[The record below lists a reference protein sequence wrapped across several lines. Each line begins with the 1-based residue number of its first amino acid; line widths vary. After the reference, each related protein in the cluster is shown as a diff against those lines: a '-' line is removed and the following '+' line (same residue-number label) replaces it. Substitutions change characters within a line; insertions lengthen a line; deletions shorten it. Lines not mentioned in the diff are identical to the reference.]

1 MMNIKNHTEMF
12 KNFRD
17 IRDSKARELK
27 CKYNKVRDR
36 LCQSL
41 QLMVY
46 ILNWQRMLNNKV
58 WSWSFEVRIGM
69 FGPPRVFGS
78 FFLGYRLSA
87 GYLGHESDF

>member
-1 MMNIKNHTEMF
+1 MF

-27 CKYNKVRDR
+27 YSSTYNKVRDR

-41 QLMVY
+41 LQLMMY

-58 WSWSFEVRIGM
+58 LSWNFEVRIGI
-69 FGPPRVFGS
+69 FCPPSMFGS